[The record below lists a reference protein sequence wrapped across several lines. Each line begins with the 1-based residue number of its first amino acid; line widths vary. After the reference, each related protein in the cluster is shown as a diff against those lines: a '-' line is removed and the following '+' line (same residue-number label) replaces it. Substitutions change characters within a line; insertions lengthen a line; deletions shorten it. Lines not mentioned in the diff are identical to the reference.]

1 MNYSLECK
9 GLKLSRPLIPKYAR
23 LPLLA
28 ALIFNCLTF
37 WGTRLLTR
45 GAVHYDLTTALDRA
59 IPFVPAFIAVYV
71 LAFVQ
76 WVAGYIVICRESP
89 ERCYRVMSGEI
100 VTKLACFVL
109 FLVLPTVMTRPEVTG
124 TDIFSRLTG
133 LIYALDTPDNLFPS
147 IHCVESWICFRGTLG
162 GKGIPRWYKAAMLVF
177 TLLVFASVLFV
188 KQHLAADVLGG
199 LVLAELGQ
207 LAAKR
212 FNTGRILQRLNARRL
227 GDSL

>member
-1 MNYSLECK
+1 M
-9 GLKLSRPLIPKYAR
+9 
-23 LPLLA
+23 PLLT

-37 WGTRLLTR
+37 WGTRLFTN
-45 GAVHYDLTTALDRA
+45 GAVHYDLSTALDRA

-71 LAFVQ
+71 LAFIQ
-76 WVAGYIVICRESP
+76 WVAGYVVICRESP
-89 ERCYRVMSGEI
+89 ERCYRVLSGEMM
-100 VTKLACFVL
+100 TKLACLVI
-109 FLVLPTVMTRPEVTG
+109 FLALPTVMTRPEVTG
-124 TDIFSRLTG
+124 RDVFSRLTG

-162 GKGIPRWYKAAMLVF
+162 AKSIPRWYKVFMLVF

-207 LAAKR
+207 IAAER
-212 FNTGRILQRLNARRL
+212 LNTGRILQKLNARRL
-227 GDSL
+227 GEPL